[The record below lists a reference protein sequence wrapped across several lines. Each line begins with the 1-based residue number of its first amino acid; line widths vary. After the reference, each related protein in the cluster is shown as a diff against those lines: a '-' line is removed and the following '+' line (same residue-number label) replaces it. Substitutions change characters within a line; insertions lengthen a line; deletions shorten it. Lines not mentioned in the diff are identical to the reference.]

1 MNFFGLHP
9 LDALILFLYVATVL
23 GIGQHLSHKTKTEDD
38 FFLGGRKLGKWFQFF
53 LNFGAMTDPSSAP
66 ATASS
71 VYKQGICGIWLL
83 LIPLFLTPYYW
94 FMSIW
99 FRRVRLTTIA
109 DLFDERFGSRF
120 LATLYA
126 MIAIFI
132 AVLTIGFGN
141 IVALKTL
148 QPIMIKA
155 PTAYSAAEKRM
166 LADYKDYE
174 TLHKLRNTVTLTP
187 QQAKRYEI
195 VKGLHDLGKIQ
206 PFVSYLHPLTF
217 YIFSSL
223 LVAVF
228 IVLGG
233 LTATAMINALQAV
246 LVMIISIILIPF
258 GLMQIG
264 GFHGLHA
271 KVAASMFQIF
281 GDGNVSEYTWYSIG
295 AFLLMSFVSINAANG
310 NMNIG
315 GSAKDELAARIGAVS
330 GGFGKRFITI
340 AWGMTGLIALGIWG
354 PGQTDGDQ
362 IWGRLTLYLLPVGLI
377 GLMIIGILG
386 GKLAALGA
394 QSVVL
399 SALVVKNLYEP
410 LFPGKTERHYMIVAR
425 VSVPVILAS
434 GILVALWMGNAISL
448 LKFIIAT
455 GVIWGAPIFL
465 LFQWRRLTR
474 TAVVVQVIASLL
486 FIVVLPI
493 AISAAPG
500 LRRASSL
507 TAMTH
512 EHVAVVPALATMED
526 VNNGRA
532 TKTGERIFKEHRIEP
547 APLFFEDGVARINPA
562 DPNSPRE
569 GIGRFN
575 IEIYLLALLGV
586 NVNNFTPPMIMTAR
600 FLVDS
605 LLPMLILIVASW
617 MTRAGDPEKL
627 ARFYARLK
635 TPVGD
640 TPDADR
646 VTVCESYANPARF
659 DHTKLFP
666 GSDWEFT
673 KWDKLDALG
682 FLACCAAVGAIL
694 LFFKGLMMI
703 GA

>member
-1 MNFFGLHP
+1 MNFLGLHP
-9 LDALILFLYVATVL
+9 LDTLILFLYIATVL
-23 GIGQHLSHKTKTEDD
+23 GIGQYLSRKTQTEDD

-53 LNFGAMTDPSSAP
+53 LNFGNMTDPSSAP

-71 VYKQGICGIWLL
+71 VYRQGIGGVWLL

-99 FRRVRLTTIA
+99 FRRVRLTTMA
-109 DLFDERFGSRF
+109 DLFEERFDSRF

-126 MIAIFI
+126 VIAIFI
-132 AVLTIGFGN
+132 AVLTIGLGN

-155 PTAYSAAEKRM
+155 PAAYSAADKRM
-166 LADYKDYE
+166 LADYNDYE
-174 TLHKLRNTVTLTP
+174 TLHKLRSNVVLSP
-187 QQAKRYEI
+187 QQAKRYEV
-195 VKGLHDLGKIQ
+195 VKGLYDLGKIQ
-206 PFVSYLHPLTF
+206 PYVSYLHPLTF
-217 YIFSSL
+217 YILSSL
-223 LVAVF
+223 LVTVF
-228 IVLGG
+228 IILGG

-246 LVMIISIILIPF
+246 LVMVISVILIPF

-264 GFHGLHA
+264 GFHGLHE

-281 GDGNVSEYTWYSIG
+281 GDGNVSEYTWYSIA
-295 AFLLMSFVSINAANG
+295 AFLLMSFVSINAAGG

-362 IWGRLTLYLLPVGLI
+362 IWGRLTLFLLPVGLI

-410 LFPGKTERHYMIVAR
+410 LFPGRTERHYMVVAR
-425 VSVPVILAS
+425 ASVPVILAS

-465 LFQWRRLTR
+465 LFQWRRLTK
-474 TAVVVQVIASLL
+474 TAVVVQVIVSLL
-486 FIVVLPI
+486 FIVVIPFV
-493 AISAAPG
+493 ISAVPG
-500 LRRASSL
+500 LRQSSAL

-512 EHVAVVPALATMED
+512 EYVAVVPVSATMED
-526 VNNGRA
+526 VSHGRA
-532 TKTGERIFKEHRIEP
+532 TKNGERIFKEHRIEP
-547 APLFFEDGVARINPA
+547 APLYFEDGVVRINPA

-575 IEIYLLALLGV
+575 IEIYLVSLLGV
-586 NVNNFTPPMIMTAR
+586 NVRNFTSPTIVSAR
-600 FLVDS
+600 YLVDAF
-605 LLPMLILIVASW
+605 LPMLVLIVVSLLTAP
-617 MTRAGDPEKL
+617 GDPEKL
-627 ARFYARLK
+627 SRFYARLK
-635 TPVGD
+635 TPVGE
-640 TPDADR
+640 TPEADADA
-646 VTVCESYANPARF
+646 VAKSCANPTCF

-666 GSDWEFT
+666 GTDWEFT
-673 KWDKLDALG
+673 KWDKLDAFG
-682 FLACCAAVGAIL
+682 FLACCASVGGIL
-694 LFFKGLMMI
+694 LLFKGLLLI
-703 GA
+703 GT